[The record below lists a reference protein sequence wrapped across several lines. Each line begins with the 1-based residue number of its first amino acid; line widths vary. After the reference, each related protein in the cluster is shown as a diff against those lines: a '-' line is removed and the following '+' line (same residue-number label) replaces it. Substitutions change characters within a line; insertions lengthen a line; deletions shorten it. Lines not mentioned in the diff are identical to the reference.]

1 MATVTAADYE
11 LLKAITEEAWTAVLH
26 SATSHTL
33 QLKRTDWL
41 ALPLSLR
48 RRTLRQAV
56 QQLRPFLTDVAFL
69 PIERARQIVEQGQTG
84 LRASLPGD
92 LTLFAGYDYLTVSDG
107 QEIPIIDSPQ
117 MESDAPLPLSIPGQ
131 MQLAKGWILTAE
143 SAPNS
148 TLAEIQNNQDK
159 WVAYI
164 DLTKSAT
171 LTVRGRCPGER
182 FEPLGLQ
189 DQGLK
194 LKDYMINRKI
204 PAALRQRW
212 PLVAVDEQVIW
223 IVGHQIA
230 ESGRVTADSSH
241 IVKLQCQRA

>member
-1 MATVTAADYE
+1 
-11 LLKAITEEAWTAVLH
+11 
-26 SATSHTL
+26 
-33 QLKRTDWL
+33 
-41 ALPLSLR
+41 LR

-69 PIERARQIVEQGQTG
+69 SIEQARQIVEQGQTG

-92 LTLFAGYDYLTVSDG
+92 LTLFAGYDYLTVGDG

-131 MQLAKGWILTAE
+131 MQLANGWILTAE

-148 TLAEIQNNQDK
+148 SLAEIQNNQDK
-159 WVAYI
+159 CVAYI
-164 DLTKSAT
+164 DLPKSAT
-171 LTVRGRCPGER
+171 LTVRSRCPGER

-230 ESGRVTADSSH
+230 ESVRVTADSSH